1 MFSLFSL
8 AVEFKSYLYIT
19 PLPFLITI
27 ISTLVLS
34 AKCDVAV
41 VCFCLLFCVYIDT
54 NSSKID
60 IELFFRPP
68 PPHYITLVVVP
79 MHVSHTLASYS
90 DANYLTRKFDFYI
103 QKDSYLSAFGLDSE
117 NMTEEMYYVS
127 IFYII
132 PIGH

>member
-68 PPHYITLVVVP
+68 PLPPLYNIGGGSNARKPHISELFRRK
-79 MHVSHTLASYS
+79 LLDQEIRLLYS
-90 DANYLTRKFDFYI
+90 E
-103 QKDSYLSAFGLDSE
+103 G
-117 NMTEEMYYVS
+117 
-127 IFYII
+127 
-132 PIGH
+132 